1 LLRVSRLPSI
11 CLLLSV
17 LSVVPTRALAQSG
30 DDPGEPPA
38 DQKGEPPADQK
49 GDQPADQ
56 KGDQKGEPPAD
67 QKGDQPADQKG
78 DQPADQKGDQKGE
91 PPADQKGDQKGEP
104 PPADKPADQKG
115 QARPEEVEP
124 AGPPARPLLDK
135 LAAAAN
141 AVDRRQAI
149 EALLALDPIPVGEL
163 ARFLGRQRSSSEA
176 ERRELLAARGYDV
189 PDDKGKFRAPG
200 RQPEKEEKDN
210 DKLDW
215 LAALYELPASP
226 ALSDVLL
233 DIAAIRALAASKH
246 TKGAAAILSFAFD
259 DAGIAYRDECGRY
272 IRRMA
277 PWSLP
282 ALIRAAEN
290 PSARSAGRARYSR
303 YQLERLDR
311 ENPRKALNDA
321 PTDELAAEILHT
333 FADSQYREAVFVV
346 LDNVDHVS
354 PKVRKAARQAW
365 LEYATGRAP
374 KPPPKQKLQLPG
386 GKQTEEEVPLWLDH
400 RELADI
406 AIRRRLE
413 ELTGKK
419 PATRA
424 TLKEMSAQLFAVY
437 DRRQAARLDK
447 DLTAGLQEAKAGR
460 VVEAALR
467 FDAILVQAPD
477 YARRGQMADTYM
489 RLGDSLEKGGKWRE
503 AATAFGKA
511 HAVSPP
517 GETADLALARHHRAR
532 GRGLAAEGKE
542 GAAAEI
548 ARAKEID
555 QAVDRR
561 ELEQSGSGSRQWML
575 IVGIC
580 GGLAGLGLLGMGLA
594 WRRRAALRAWR
605 G

>member
-1 LLRVSRLPSI
+1 MPRLSSI
-11 CLLLSV
+11 CLLVSV
-17 LSVVPTRALAQSG
+17 LSLVPARALAQSG
-30 DDPGEPPA
+30 DEKGDQPTDPAGDQPA
-38 DQKGEPPADQK
+38 DPK
-49 GDQPADQ
+49 GDQPAD
-56 KGDQKGEPPAD
+56 P
-67 QKGDQPADQKG
+67 KGDQPDPKDQ
-78 DQPADQKGDQKGE
+78 A
-91 PPADQKGDQKGEP
+91 
-104 PPADKPADQKG
+104 KPDETEA
-115 QARPEEVEP
+115 

-135 LAAAAN
+135 LAAAAT
-141 AVDRRQAI
+141 AADRRQAV
-149 EALLALDPIPVGEL
+149 EALLALDPIPVAELTKVL
-163 ARFLGRQRSSSEA
+163 ARQRPSAEA
-176 ERRELLAARGYDV
+176 ERRELLSARGYDV

-215 LAALYELPASP
+215 LAALYEQPASP
-226 ALSDVLL
+226 ALSDVLV

-246 TKGAAAILSFAFD
+246 TRGAAAILSFAFD
-259 DAGIAYRDECGRY
+259 ESGIAYRDECGRY

-290 PSARSAGRARYSR
+290 PAARSAGRARYAR

-354 PKVRKAARQAW
+354 PKVRKAAREAW
-365 LEYATGRAP
+365 TEYATGRAP

-386 GKQTEEEVPLWLDH
+386 GKLSEEEVPLWLDH

-424 TLKEMSAQLFAVY
+424 TLKDMSAQLFAVY
-437 DRRQAARLDK
+437 DKRQRARLDK
-447 DLTAGLQEAKAGR
+447 ELAAGTQEATAGHIA
-460 VVEAALR
+460 EAALR

-477 YARRGQMADTYM
+477 YARRGAMADTYM
-489 RLGDSLEKGGKWRE
+489 RLGDELEKAGKWRE

-555 QAVDRR
+555 QAVDSR
-561 ELEQSGSGSRQWML
+561 ELEQSGRGSRQWML

-580 GGLAGLGLLGMGLA
+580 GGLAGFGLLAMGLA
-594 WRRRAALRAWR
+594 WRRRAAWRAWR